1 MKEKEIV
8 RNKKVREFIKKVTDT
23 GKVTYEEINR
33 ELGEDFP
40 AENIEH
46 LINLMLEQGIKIVNE
61 DTEDEDD
68 EEKDDDELTD
78 EKELDDEYVEEETD
92 DSLEDEEKDEDEDDV
107 DTDTFIGFEDEF
119 NPDYIE
125 DISE

>member
-61 DTEDEDD
+61 EDTEDEDD
-68 EEKDDDELTD
+68 EEHSICRNRSGGNSSSLCLRFKYRQQGGRAETRRNHRH
-78 EKELDDEYVEEETD
+78 EAGSGEET
-92 DSLEDEEKDEDEDDV
+92 
-107 DTDTFIGFEDEF
+107 GGA
-119 NPDYIE
+119 
-125 DISE
+125 